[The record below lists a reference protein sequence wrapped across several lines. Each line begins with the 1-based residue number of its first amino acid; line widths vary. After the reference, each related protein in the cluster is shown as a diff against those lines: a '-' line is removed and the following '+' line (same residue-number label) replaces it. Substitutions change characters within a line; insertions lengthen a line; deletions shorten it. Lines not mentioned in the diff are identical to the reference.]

1 MNAERFM
8 HPTPTQNVHFYYEKI
23 AQKPKKNL
31 LNLLINSTGN

>member
-23 AQKPKKNL
+23 AQKPKK
-31 LNLLINSTGN
+31 IY